1 MIFCAIVL
9 TRTKICVKIRL
20 TYTGYV
26 NTYKITG
33 GKTMKKLSA
42 LLLAALLIMSVICVI
57 PVSAAEEF
65 TYAHIVASGN
75 DPYASF
81 NFSPDGNH
89 TTIDPDTVKWASIKY
104 RTITETDNTGVQLI
118 GQFYIS
124 PAVEPFVPIKYNHT
138 KQWETL
144 VVDLTSVSQK
154 TSLESAWNSTKYT
167 AVDSIR
173 FDPLESNRDAEAQDG
188 ENDEARVQDGDSIDI
203 AFIAFFDNE
212 EDAKAYDGSQDT
224 PYCIILPEDMEWFT
238 GDNAIGSVEIVEG
251 KKPRPETTPA
261 PATDPVTTEADTTEP
276 DTSAAPAT
284 DPADS
289 SAPATDAPGTADVT
303 TGESSVEKTESG
315 KFPVWAIIIIAVAVV
330 VLIAAILA
338 SVLGKKKKK

>member
-1 MIFCAIVL
+1 MNRCF
-9 TRTKICVKIRL
+9 
-20 TYTGYV
+20 
-26 NTYKITG
+26 
-33 GKTMKKLSA
+33 
-42 LLLAALLIMSVICVI
+42 
-57 PVSAAEEF
+57 
-65 TYAHIVASGN
+65 IVAHDFTGAN
-75 DPYASF
+75 
-81 NFSPDGNH
+81 
-89 TTIDPDTVKWASIKY
+89 
-104 RTITETDNTGVQLI
+104 NTGVQLI

-261 PATDPVTTEADTTEP
+261 PATEPDTTEADATEP
-276 DTSAAPAT
+276 DTSAAPATGTAT